1 MQQDEIHQQ
10 VVTAIQSVIGTEHR
24 VTAETNILRD
34 LSLDSVAVMD
44 VILHIETQFDTMI
57 PMNQFA
63 EIQTVGDLTQ
73 VIIASKKI
81 A

>member
-10 VVTAIQSVIGTEHR
+10 VVTAIQSVIGTEHLI
-24 VTAETNILRD
+24 TAETNILCD

-44 VILHIETQFDTMI
+44 VIMHIETQFDTMI

-73 VIIASKKI
+73 VIIASKKT

>member
-1 MQQDEIHQQ
+1 M
-10 VVTAIQSVIGTEHR
+10 VTAIQSVIGTEHLI
-24 VTAETNILRD
+24 TAETNILCD

-44 VILHIETQFDTMI
+44 VIMHIETQFDTMI

-73 VIIASKKI
+73 VIIASKKT

>member
-10 VVTAIQSVIGTEHR
+10 VVAAIQSVIGPEHSI
-24 VTAETNILRD
+24 TAETNILRD